1 MIRSKKMAEAKNKF
15 EFSKLNTLAVV
26 SLASAISLFGAPA
39 AVLSGHISLAQLKE
53 SKEKGRWMA
62 ITGLVLGYVGISLAV
77 IFTVVNLVLK
87 ARHGM
92 GIDDDN
98 MFQREFFDRRHD
110 FNDDFRPIP
119 FPTDPMPE
127 PTATIVPMPGTN

>member
-1 MIRSKKMAEAKNKF
+1 MADAASKKDLDLADAKNKF
-15 EFSKLNTLAVV
+15 DYTKLNTLAVV

-62 ITGLVLGYVGISLAV
+62 ITGLVLGYVGIALAV
-77 IFTVVNLVLK
+77 IFTIVNLVLK

-92 GIDDDN
+92 GFDDDH
-98 MFQREFFDRRHD
+98 MFQREMFDRRHD

-119 FPTDPMPE
+119 LPTDPMS
-127 PTATIVPMPGTN
+127 GTN

>member
-1 MIRSKKMAEAKNKF
+1 MADAKNKF
-15 EFSKLNTLAVV
+15 DYTKLNTLAVV

-39 AVLSGHISLAQLKE
+39 AVLTGHLSLAQLKE

-62 ITGLVLGYVGISLAV
+62 ITGLVLGYVGIAV
-77 IFTVVNLVLK
+77 AIIFTIVNIVLK

-92 GIDDDN
+92 GFDDDH

-110 FNDDFRPIP
+110 FNDGFRPMP

-127 PTATIVPMPGTN
+127 PTFTIEPMPGTN

>member
-1 MIRSKKMAEAKNKF
+1 MAEAKNKF
-15 EFSKLNTLAVV
+15 EFAKLNTLAVV

-62 ITGLVLGYVGISLAV
+62 ITGLVLGYVGIALAV

-98 MFQREFFDRRHD
+98 MFQREFFDRRQD

-127 PTATIVPMPGTN
+127 PTDTIVPLPGTN

>member
-1 MIRSKKMAEAKNKF
+1 MADAKNKF
-15 EFSKLNTLAVV
+15 DFTKLNTLAVV

-62 ITGLVLGYVGISLAV
+62 ITGLVLGYVGIALAV
-77 IFTVVNLVLK
+77 IFTIVNLVLK

-92 GIDDDN
+92 GFDDDH
-98 MFQREFFDRRHD
+98 MFQREMFDRRHD

>member
-1 MIRSKKMAEAKNKF
+1 MADAKNKF
-15 EFSKLNTLAVV
+15 DYTKLNTLAVV

-62 ITGLVLGYVGISLAV
+62 ITGLVLGYVGIALAV
-77 IFTVVNLVLK
+77 IFTIVNLVLK

-98 MFQREFFDRRHD
+98 MFQREMFDRRHD

>member
-1 MIRSKKMAEAKNKF
+1 MADAKNKF
-15 EFSKLNTLAVV
+15 DYTKLNTLAVV

-62 ITGLVLGYVGISLAV
+62 ITGLVLGYVGIALAV
-77 IFTVVNLVLK
+77 IFTIVNLVLK

-98 MFQREFFDRRHD
+98 MFHSRIARFSNNNLQNRFGYAISVHQALERECFL
-110 FNDDFRPIP
+110 
-119 FPTDPMPE
+119 
-127 PTATIVPMPGTN
+127 GG